1 MNVLSCSSLCLT
13 VYISKY
19 VFINHPQGSTKLYV
33 LFYVCNSTLHL
44 FMLYYFIFINYVIT
58 LLDYIVIICIVF
70 VEWLLTIAVRI
81 NSVAFEKVKAFAMTL
96 VSTFI
101 DRLVIVICL

>member
-1 MNVLSCSSLCLT
+1 MSLLTIRRDPQNCMFCSMFVIQLCICSCC
-13 VYISKY
+13 I
-19 VFINHPQGSTKLYV
+19 
-33 LFYVCNSTLHL
+33 TLIL
-44 FMLYYFIFINYVIT
+44 INYVIT

-70 VEWLLTIAVRI
+70 VEWLLTVTVRI
-81 NSVAFEKVKAFAMTL
+81 NSVAFEKVKVFAMTL